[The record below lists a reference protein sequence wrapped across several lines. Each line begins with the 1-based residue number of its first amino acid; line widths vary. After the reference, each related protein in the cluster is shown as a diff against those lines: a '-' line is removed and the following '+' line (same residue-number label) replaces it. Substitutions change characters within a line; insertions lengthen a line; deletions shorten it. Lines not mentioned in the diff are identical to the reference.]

1 MQKILKI
8 ELHRAFINWTFGVSI
23 AIGCTIAI
31 SHLWFQVIP
40 SICNLDNY
48 LLGKG
53 EYPVSVFNKWIGG
66 EGISLQSALYNMLLP
81 CLAILPYG
89 DSLFCDKKSGYI
101 KNILIKTSK
110 KKFFLS
116 KMISAFLSGAV
127 ACTVPLLL
135 NLVLSAACLPSII
148 PESSSMTFPL
158 FERSMFS
165 NLFYK
170 YPYRYIFIYL
180 TIIFVFSGLFSCL
193 ALGLSYYVEKKY
205 EIYIIPLIVY
215 MLIDFVAGCIGFDC
229 LSPKSYLRIDQP
241 VPASFEIILI
251 EYLVGMGLFIC
262 IYCYKGKKDE
272 II

>member
-1 MQKILKI
+1 M
-8 ELHRAFINWTFGVSI
+8 
-23 AIGCTIAI
+23 
-31 SHLWFQVIP
+31 
-40 SICNLDNY
+40 
-48 LLGKG
+48 
-53 EYPVSVFNKWIGG
+53 
-66 EGISLQSALYNMLLP
+66 
-81 CLAILPYG
+81 
-89 DSLFCDKKSGYI
+89 FCDKKSGYI

>member
-101 KNILIKTSK
+101 KNILI
-110 KKFFLS
+110 
-116 KMISAFLSGAV
+116 
-127 ACTVPLLL
+127 
-135 NLVLSAACLPSII
+135 
-148 PESSSMTFPL
+148 
-158 FERSMFS
+158 
-165 NLFYK
+165 
-170 YPYRYIFIYL
+170 
-180 TIIFVFSGLFSCL
+180 
-193 ALGLSYYVEKKY
+193 SY
-205 EIYIIPLIVY
+205 
-215 MLIDFVAGCIGFDC
+215 
-229 LSPKSYLRIDQP
+229 
-241 VPASFEIILI
+241 
-251 EYLVGMGLFIC
+251 
-262 IYCYKGKKDE
+262 
-272 II
+272 